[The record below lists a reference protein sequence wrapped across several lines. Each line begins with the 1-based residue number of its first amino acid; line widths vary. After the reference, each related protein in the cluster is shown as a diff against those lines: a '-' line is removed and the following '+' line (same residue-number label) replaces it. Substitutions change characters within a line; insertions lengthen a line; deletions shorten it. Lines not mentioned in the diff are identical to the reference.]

1 MNRDDSSCDG
11 HAGPR
16 LRFRGFTLIEL
27 LVVIAIIAILIGILL
42 PALAQARNAAR
53 DVVCKSSLRQ
63 IGLAMQMYFD
73 QQKKPYCIDLYPRD
87 PPGSLFHHDY
97 WNVVPT
103 LNEFLSNKGSDA
115 FKCPAARGS
124 ASVTDNDS
132 RNYLRSGFRY
142 YDNIG
147 ITTPV
152 QTEEY
157 VTEFWFNDSPYYPA
171 YGITGAGTLTSG
183 VSKREFNKIKHP
195 EELVLATDAL
205 DEFPRHAGTKVDV
218 RTQGYSETDL
228 LKSQNQNNFLRGDL
242 RVEAR
247 PIRLYRPAEATDKFG
262 APGPFYNWG
271 HLYN

>member
-1 MNRDDSSCDG
+1 MNRDLEDG
-11 HAGPR
+11 HAKTGR
-16 LRFRGFTLIEL
+16 RGFTLIEL

-42 PALAQARNAAR
+42 PSLAQARNTAR

-63 IGLAMQMYFD
+63 IGLAIQMYFD
-73 QQKKPYCIDLYPRD
+73 QQKTPYCIDLYPRT
-87 PPGSLFHHDY
+87 PNNLNAHDY
-97 WNVVPT
+97 WNVIPT

-115 FKCPAARGS
+115 YKCPAARGA
-124 ASVTDNDS
+124 ASVEDTAS

-147 ITTPV
+147 ITNPV

-157 VTEFWFNDSPYYPA
+157 ITEYWFNDSPYYPA
-171 YGITGAGTLTSG
+171 YGLVPPGSYNAG

-205 DEFPRHAGTKVDV
+205 DEFPRHAGVKVDV
-218 RTQGYSETDL
+218 RTNGYSELDL

-242 RVEAR
+242 RIESR
-247 PIRLYRPAEATDKFG
+247 YIRNYRPAEATDKYG